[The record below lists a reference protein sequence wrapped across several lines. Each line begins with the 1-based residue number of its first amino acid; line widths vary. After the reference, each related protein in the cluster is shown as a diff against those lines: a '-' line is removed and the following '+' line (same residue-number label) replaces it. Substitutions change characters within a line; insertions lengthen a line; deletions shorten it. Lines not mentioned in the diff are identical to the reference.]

1 LDVEARDPPSRARE
15 INIKSWPRHR
25 RTPGYYERAEIRKTA
40 GSGKNCIRLEHRS
53 VIDFTELRE
62 AIAEGRANDGLD
74 DFSGNMAVFY
84 IQAPRVAASKR
95 CFSYD
100 IDARRQVW
108 ATTAE

>member
-1 LDVEARDPPSRARE
+1 LEVEARDLRSRARE

-40 GSGKNCIRLEHRS
+40 GSGKNCIRLEHR
-53 VIDFTELRE
+53 VEIDFTELRE

-74 DFSGNMAVFY
+74 NVSGNMAAIYF
-84 IQAPRVAASKR
+84 QRRRVAASKR

-108 ATTAE
+108 VATAE